1 MNNPSPVSGTASS
14 HSPSG
19 SHENLREQ
27 MPVAFVEADPAFALS
42 STLLTRLFRSVN
54 RNLSLRLWNG
64 TIVKVGLGVGQ
75 QPSSTFELV
84 FHGPL
89 VVRSMILGRDPL
101 RIAEAYFR
109 GDMDIEGDFFA
120 AVGLKDDLQ
129 SIRMSLYDRLRTLYG
144 ALQLKAL
151 ARGRPAPAVPPRTR
165 LRAVTAH
172 SKEENRAAIKF
183 HYDVS
188 NDFYALWLDK
198 NMVYSCA
205 YFEALDIDL
214 DQAQEAKLEYV
225 CRKLQLQPTD
235 QLLDIGCGWGALIIH
250 AAKHYGVRARGI
262 TLSLEQLKRGRERIA
277 EAGLENRVTI
287 DLQDY
292 RELEGTS
299 VYEKISSV
307 GMVEHVGL
315 KNLPRYFSTV
325 QRLLKPGG
333 LFLNHG
339 ITSDSG
345 GWEKTLSTEFIN
357 RYVFPDGQL
366 DTISNIQRYMEQARF
381 EIADVESLRAHYA
394 LTLRHWVKRLERNHT
409 EALRFVNEFT
419 YRVWRLY
426 MCAAAID
433 FESGQIGIYQILA
446 TKRGGTATATRM
458 TRRHLYSDRATV
470 SATVSTG
477 DLGQVLVL
485 DRDVGSN

>member
-1 MNNPSPVSGTASS
+1 MNNPISISKTDSP
-14 HSPSG
+14 HSLSG
-19 SHENLREQ
+19 SHGNLREP
-27 MPVAFVEADPAFALS
+27 MPNECVDADRALAVS
-42 STLLTRLFRSVN
+42 LTLLARLFRNVN

-64 TIVKVGLGVGQ
+64 AIVRVGPAVDMATK
-75 QPSSTFELV
+75 STFELV

-89 VVRSMILGRDPL
+89 VVRSMILGQDPL

-120 AVGLKDDLQ
+120 AVGLKDDLL
-129 SIRMSLYDRLRTLYG
+129 SIRMSLSDRLRTLFE
-144 ALQLKAL
+144 ALQLTAPTQ
-151 ARGRPAPAVPPRTR
+151 RRPGPAAPARAR
-165 LRAVTAH
+165 LRAITSH
-172 SKEENRAAIKF
+172 SKAENRAAIKF

-198 NMVYSCA
+198 HMVYSCA
-205 YFEALDIDL
+205 YFEEADTDL
-214 DQAQEAKLEYV
+214 DQAQEAKLEYI

-262 TLSLEQLKRGRERIA
+262 TLSREQLKRGRELIA
-277 EAGLENRVTI
+277 EAGLGDRVTI

-292 RELEGTS
+292 RELEGES

-325 QRLLKPGG
+325 QRLLRPGG

-345 GWEKTLSTEFIN
+345 GWEKTLATEFIN

-366 DTISNIQRYMEQARF
+366 DTISSIQRHMEQARF
-381 EIADVESLRAHYA
+381 EITDVESLRSHYA
-394 LTLRHWVKRLERNHT
+394 LTLRHWVRRLEQNHA

-426 MCAAAID
+426 MSAAAID
-433 FESGQIGIYQILA
+433 FESGQIGIYQVLA
-446 TKRGGTATATRM
+446 TKRAATLAPTPL
-458 TRRHLYSDRATV
+458 TRRHLYSDAASVAAAT
-470 SATVSTG
+470 T
-477 DLGQVLVL
+477 
-485 DRDVGSN
+485 

>member
-1 MNNPSPVSGTASS
+1 MTNPSPISEISSSRSASGLHEDPSEQVSIAVLESD
-14 HSPSG
+14 
-19 SHENLREQ
+19 R
-27 MPVAFVEADPAFALS
+27 ALATS
-42 STLLTRLFRSVN
+42 LTLLTRLFRNVN
-54 RNLSLRLWNG
+54 RNLTLRLWNG
-64 TIVKVGLGVGQ
+64 EIVRVGLEMGRELN
-75 QPSSTFELV
+75 STFELV

-129 SIRMSLYDRLRTLYG
+129 SIHMSLSDRLRTLYQ
-144 ALQLKAL
+144 ALQLKPL
-151 ARGRPAPAVPPRTR
+151 AAGRPGSAAPSRAR
-165 LRAVTAH
+165 LRTVTSH

-205 YFEALDIDL
+205 YFEAPNIDL
-214 DQAQEAKLEYV
+214 DQAQEAKLEHI

-235 QLLDIGCGWGALIIH
+235 QLLDIGCGWGALIIY

-262 TLSLEQLKRGRERIA
+262 TLSLEQLRRGRELIA
-277 EAGLENRVTI
+277 EAGLGNRVTI

-292 RELEGTS
+292 RELEGQS

-366 DTISNIQRYMEQARF
+366 DTISNLQRHMEQARF
-381 EIADVESLRAHYA
+381 EITDVESLRSHYA
-394 LTLRHWVKRLERNHT
+394 LTLRHWVKRLEENHA
-409 EALRFVNEFT
+409 EALQFVNEFT

-426 MCAAAID
+426 MSAAAID
-433 FESGQIGIYQILA
+433 FESGQIGIYQVLA
-446 TKRGGTATATRM
+446 TKRGAALAPTPM
-458 TRRHLYSDRATV
+458 TRRHLYSDEAKLPASCAARH
-470 SATVSTG
+470 
-477 DLGQVLVL
+477 D
-485 DRDVGSN
+485 

>member
-1 MNNPSPVSGTASS
+1 MNNPAQISKNTSSTFPAS
-14 HSPSG
+14 
-19 SHENLREQ
+19 SHENLRELT
-27 MPVAFVEADPAFALS
+27 PIPGVVPDRALNTS
-42 STLLTRLFRSVN
+42 LILLARLFRNVN

-64 TIVKVGLGVGQ
+64 AIVRVG
-75 QPSSTFELV
+75 PAADTTANSKFELV

-129 SIRMSLYDRLRTLYG
+129 SISMSLSDRLRTLYG
-144 ALQLKAL
+144 ALQLKA
-151 ARGRPAPAVPPRTR
+151 PAKRRNASPGLSRER
-165 LRAVTAH
+165 LRAVTSH
-172 SKEENRAAIKF
+172 SKAENRAAVKF

-205 YFEALDIDL
+205 YFEEPDTNLDE
-214 DQAQEAKLEYV
+214 AQEAKLEHI

-235 QLLDIGCGWGALIIH
+235 HLLDIGCGWGALIIY

-262 TLSLEQLKRGRERIA
+262 TLSLEQLKCGRERIA
-277 EAGLENRVTI
+277 AAGLEDRVTI

-292 RELEGTS
+292 RELEGQS

-366 DTISNIQRYMEQARF
+366 DTISNLQGHMEQARF
-381 EIADVESLRAHYA
+381 EITDVESLRSHYA
-394 LTLRHWVKRLERNHT
+394 LTLRHWVKRLEQNHA

-426 MCAAAID
+426 MSAAAID
-433 FESGQIGIYQILA
+433 FESGQIGIYQVLA
-446 TKRGGTATATRM
+446 TKRAATLAPTPM
-458 TRRHLYSDRATV
+458 TRRHLYSDKAEV
-470 SATVSTG
+470 SASTI
-477 DLGQVLVL
+477 L
-485 DRDVGSN
+485 